1 MNKLLLTA
9 HLKMNY
15 IFYLSILISSLIIA
29 IINNCFVIEILFSFI
44 VISFLGYV
52 SHLVSHENLAEK
64 YYKTFRKKC
73 RIKKNSFLNK
83 VNMGIIDILNFH
95 NIVHHDTSI
104 NKHILNILFE
114 TLHNM
119 CSQALGPMILIY
131 LSKCINLHVIFL
143 WGIMY
148 ATVHNINYFLFPSK
162 THEKHH
168 INERT
173 NYGIDVYDI
182 LNETKYDDTLENIN
196 HYAINIIIITL
207 IYSLYMT
214 TF

>member
-1 MNKLLLTA
+1 MDKSLLIA

-15 IFYLSILISSLIIA
+15 IFYLSIIISSLIIA
-29 IINNCFVIEILFSFI
+29 IISNSFIIEILFSYI

-52 SHLVSHENLAEK
+52 THLVSHENLVEK
-64 YYKTFRKKC
+64 YYRNFRKKC
-73 RIKKNSFLNK
+73 RIKKKSFLNK
-83 VNMGIIDILNFH
+83 IIMGIIDVLNFH
-95 NIVHHDTSI
+95 NITHHDTSI

-114 TLHNM
+114 AIHNM
-119 CSQALGPMILIY
+119 CSQSLGPIILIY
-131 LSKCINLHVIFL
+131 LTKCINLHVIFL

-148 ATVHNINYFLFPSK
+148 ATVHNINYVLFPSK

-182 LNETKYDDTLENIN
+182 LNETKYDNTLENIN

-207 IYSLYMT
+207 TYSLYMT
-214 TF
+214 SF